1 MRKRSVSRT
10 ARAAFAI
17 LGAALVIRVVETGYK
32 IQSHGKLREA
42 SHDLLYNQE
51 SPFQQDAITSS
62 DGMLRPQSKSGET
75 NENGVVNRDGS
86 SAHKVFRHKVARGD
100 TLARFWSDIGG
111 ASEDAEKFFQAFDTK
126 HQSNNLLRAGES
138 VSVTHADGEVVEVRR
153 KLSDEALFIVAGN
166 SDDGYRSRIEKLEIT
181 SRDRQVT
188 GVITSSLVDA
198 ADTIGLPYELVDEF
212 VDLFSSRVEFRKD
225 LQPGDTFS
233 VLFEERFN
241 SDGESI
247 APGSIKAASIKIGG
261 EILAVVRDVDAHGKV
276 RYFDEKG
283 HMPTKSFLRYPVQ
296 YTRISSVFAK
306 SRFHP
311 VLLVNRPHNGVDF
324 SAPTGTPVRTIG
336 DGVVTFAGYNKS
348 MGNTVRIAHGSRYVT
363 EYMHLSK
370 ISAGLKKGSK
380 VGRGMVIG
388 AVGATG
394 LASGPHLHFGLFDN
408 GRYID
413 PLQAKIA
420 DVYEETKAPKAVL
433 AMISDIKKL
442 HDTIAVASSATTSAR
457 KKA

>member
-1 MRKRSVSRT
+1 MQKRSFIRT

-17 LGAALVIRVVETGYK
+17 LGVAVAIRVIETGYK
-32 IQSHGKLREA
+32 NQPAAKLREA
-42 SHDLLYNQE
+42 SRELLYSQD

-62 DGMLRPQSKSGET
+62 EAMLRPQIDSNEPQVAAVEQSKVFT
-75 NENGVVNRDGS
+75 
-86 SAHKVFRHKVARGD
+86 HKVRRGD
-100 TLARFWSDIGG
+100 TLASFWSDIGG
-111 ASEDAEKFFQAFDTK
+111 ASEDAPKFFDAFDGK
-126 HQSNNLLRAGES
+126 HNSNNLLRAGDS
-138 VSVTHADGEVVEVRR
+138 VSVTQRDGEVVEVRR
-153 KLSDEALFIVAGN
+153 KLSDEALFIVTG
-166 SDDGYRSRIEKLEIT
+166 SGDEGYRSRIEKLEIS

-188 GVITSSLVDA
+188 GVISTSLVDA
-198 ADTIGLPYELVDEF
+198 ADSIGLPYELVDEF
-212 VDLFSSRVEFRKD
+212 VDLFSNRVEFRKD

-241 SDGESI
+241 PEGEAI
-247 APGSIKAASIKIGG
+247 APGSIKAASIKVGG
-261 EILAVVRDVDAHGKV
+261 EILAVVRDVDARGTV

-283 HMPTKSFLRYPVQ
+283 HMPTKAFLRYPLQ

-311 VLLVNRPHNGVDF
+311 VLLINRPHNGVDF

-336 DGVVTFAGYNKS
+336 DGVVIFSGFNKS

-370 ISAGLKKGSK
+370 ISSGVKKGAR
-380 VGRGMVIG
+380 VTRGSVIG

-408 GRYID
+408 GKYID
-413 PLQAKIA
+413 PLKAKIA
-420 DVYEETKAPKAVL
+420 DSVEEIKAPKAVL
-433 AMISDIKKL
+433 AMISNIKKL
-442 HDTIAVASSATTSAR
+442 HETITVAARVTSR